1 MKNISKR
8 PFLLIFLIIVI
19 VNISYALIYNIKP
32 AVDAEAYDEIAL
44 NIVNHGQYRANLT
57 TPIEM
62 DGSITRIG
70 PGYEY
75 FLAGNYMIF
84 GRHLWIIWSIQAIL
98 FAFTILMLGSITLR
112 LFTEINKKI
121 VYGVM
126 ILFGVIIDIIQLNG
140 MLMTES
146 LFLFTL
152 ALCLYY
158 FSNIYE
164 NNKWYSWIIL
174 GILLGTLT
182 LIRPTGL
189 IVFILLSIATIF
201 RYKRKSL
208 LCLLL
213 VSSMFV
219 LVQLPWVIRN
229 YNIFGKVIFHSTAD
243 GMNLLS
249 GNYPGNHGEF
259 NADFPL
265 FKALKEKYSYPINFN
280 SAAKAWYR
288 NFVIEHPIQATGVL
302 VEKAAALFSL
312 AKTSGFWF
320 HYFGKYDQL
329 ATILL
334 SILQN
339 FIILTCILVFLL
351 TSLGKIKNR
360 NINKKEIFI
369 LLTFLILI
377 ATPILTVI
385 ANRHRLPLTIMS
397 LPIIAWSANY
407 LIANYRTQY
416 KKILLAILIIIIST
430 GIDVYLQFDKFKSRL
445 QRVDKIEQN
454 A

>member
-1 MKNISKR
+1 MKNILKR
-8 PFLLIFLIIVI
+8 PFLLIFIIIVI

-84 GRHLWIIWSIQAIL
+84 GRHLWIVWSIQAIL

-112 LFTEINKKI
+112 LFPEINKKI
-121 VYGVM
+121 IYGVM
-126 ILFGVIIDIIQLNG
+126 ILFGIIIDIIQLNG

-189 IVFILLSIATIF
+189 IIFVFLSAVTLFKYKKKGLLYITLIG
-201 RYKRKSL
+201 L
-208 LCLLL
+208 
-213 VSSMFV
+213 MFV
-219 LVQLPWVIRN
+219 IVQLPWVMRN
-229 YNIFGKVIFHSTAD
+229 YNIFGKIIFHTTAD

-259 NADFPL
+259 NANFPL
-265 FKALKEKYSYPINFN
+265 FKELKEKYSYPINFN
-280 SAAKAWYR
+280 SAAKSWYR

-302 VEKAAALFSL
+302 VEKATVLFSL

-351 TSLGKIKNR
+351 TSLGKIKSR
-360 NINKKEIFI
+360 NINKKEVFI
-369 LLTFLILI
+369 LLAFLILI

-397 LPIIAWSANY
+397 LPVIVWSANY

-430 GIDVYLQFDKFKSRL
+430 SIDVYLQFDKFKSRL

>member
-1 MKNISKR
+1 MKNITKR
-8 PFLLIFLIIVI
+8 PFLVIFLTIIVI
-19 VNISYALIYNIKP
+19 NFAYALIYNIKP

-44 NIVNHGQYRANLT
+44 NIVNYGEYRANNT
-57 TPIEM
+57 TPLNM

-75 FLAGNYMIF
+75 FVAGHYITF
-84 GRHLWIIWSIQAIL
+84 GRHLWIIWLTQSIL
-98 FAFTILMLGSITLR
+98 FALTILMLSAITLDI
-112 LFTEINKKI
+112 FPEINRKV
-121 VYGVM
+121 VYATM
-126 ILFGVIIDIIQLNG
+126 ILFGVIIDMVQLNG

-152 ALCLYY
+152 TLCFFIWY
-158 FSNIYE
+158 FMS
-164 NNKWYSWIIL
+164 NKWHSWIIL

-213 VSSMFV
+213 VLSMFV

-259 NADFPL
+259 NADFPF
-265 FKALKEKYSYPINFN
+265 FKELKEKYESPVEF
-280 SAAKAWYR
+280 SEQAKLWYK

-302 VEKAAALFSL
+302 IEKALVLFSL

-320 HYFGKYDQL
+320 HYFGKFDQIP
-329 ATILL
+329 TILI
-334 SILQN
+334 SVIQN
-339 FIILTCILVFLL
+339 FIILTSIIFYLL
-351 TSLGKIKNR
+351 ISIGKIKNKT
-360 NINKKEIFI
+360 INYNEIFI
-369 LLTFLILI
+369 LASFVMLI

-397 LPIIAWSANY
+397 LPVIVWTIDY
-407 LIANYRTQY
+407 LIINYKTQY
-416 KKILLAILIIIIST
+416 KKVLIAILIIFIST
-430 GIDVYLQFDKFKSRL
+430 SVDVYLQFDKFKDRL
-445 QRVDKIEQN
+445 KRVDKIEQHV
-454 A
+454 